1 MSYPNYKINFGKI
14 IQECNRRQ
22 SKEWLE
28 INQFCKR
35 KKLEHTELIREAFER
50 LGREDKELLKGNL
63 STHKGLRALALLQRI
78 MLELAK
84 GMA

>member
-1 MSYPNYKINFGKI
+1 MSYPSYKINFGKI
-14 IQECNRRQ
+14 IQEYNRKQ

-50 LGREDKELLKGNL
+50 LSRKDRELLENPN
-63 STHKGLRALALLQRI
+63 TPEGLRALALLKRI